1 LLGKRSSE
9 QPIDFVT
16 LLFLA
21 GVRSLGSRIIDLN
34 FCLIADPS
42 RRTVVQTIK
51 TSSIVVLLMTVMY
64 GGYVSLTTPPEPIP
78 PEVAD
83 LLQFEDDLGID
94 TGFAVTT
101 GQSDQPAGEPSARI
115 AEGVDFPPIATPAPP
130 TVPATLSL
138 GTPQGEVPRAPAP
151 QPFQAENGTQNG
163 LTAPGQPASLPG
175 LPPISTPAKA
185 VSLDMNTNFPA
196 TQGSF
201 QLPTPEN
208 AQNNFNPQQGRSFNA
223 PQINAPGVEAGGV
236 SGGGMS
242 MPSRDNLQSADQ
254 PRTELTE
261 QVSVNLDP
269 KAAIGQVS
277 LADQTATANIGL
289 TNAFKTADR
298 QYNNDQMREALAT
311 LSVFY
316 GIPNL
321 PVAQR
326 GQLLT
331 RLDPLAR
338 EVIYSTRHLME
349 KPHRV
354 GTNETLMEIAEK
366 YRVPWQ
372 LLANINGIKDPL
384 VITPGTELKVV
395 PGPFNAQV
403 DLAKRELT
411 IFLGDLYAGRFPIAV
426 GSDPAPKP
434 GNFTVQDKQS
444 QRTFYDRSG
453 SPVPAGA
460 PGNPYGNAWIDLGNK
475 ICIHGSPQP
484 DSPTTNGCISLAGDF
499 ADDLFGI
506 LSQGSSVTIR

>member
-1 LLGKRSSE
+1 M
-9 QPIDFVT
+9 
-16 LLFLA
+16 
-21 GVRSLGSRIIDLN
+21 
-34 FCLIADPS
+34 
-42 RRTVVQTIK
+42 QTIK

-101 GQSDQPAGEPSARI
+101 GQSGQVPSTPSARI
-115 AEGVDFPPIATPAPP
+115 AESVDFPPIATPAPP
-130 TVPATLSL
+130 TAPATLSL
-138 GTPQGEVPRAPAP
+138 GTPQGDVPQPPAS
-151 QPFQAENGTQNG
+151 QPFQAQNG
-163 LTAPGQPASLPG
+163 AQNSLTAPNQSASLPG

-185 VSLDMNTNFPA
+185 VSVDMNGNFPA

-201 QLPTPEN
+201 QLPAPEN
-208 AQNNFNPQQGRSFNA
+208 AQSNFNPQEGRSFNA
-223 PQINAPGVEAGGV
+223 PQTGGTQSMGPQSTGTQFNAPGLDVNGG
-236 SGGGMS
+236 SASEMS
-242 MPSRDNLQSADQ
+242 LPSMDDLQSSDQ

-269 KAAIGQVS
+269 QAAMGQVS
-277 LADQTATANIGL
+277 LANQAATTNIGL

-298 QYNNDQMREALAT
+298 QYSNDQMREALAT

-316 GIPNL
+316 GVPNL
-321 PVAQR
+321 PIAQR

-338 EVIYSTRHLME
+338 EVIYSTRHLLE

-354 GTNETLMEIAEK
+354 GANETLMEIAQK

-384 VITPGTELKVV
+384 VITPGSELKVV

-403 DLAKRELT
+403 DIAKRELT

-426 GSDPAPKP
+426 GSDPAPKA
-434 GNFTVQDKQS
+434 GNYTVQDKQS

-453 SPVPAGA
+453 SPVAAGA
-460 PGNPYGNAWIDLGNK
+460 PGNPYGNAWIDLGNQ
-475 ICIHGSPQP
+475 ICIHGSPQA
-484 DSPTTNGCISLAGDF
+484 DKPTTNGCISLAENF

-506 LSQGSSVTIR
+506 LSQGSSVTIRR